1 VAVSARRLR
10 TRELLLAALGDA
22 DALTRADLSEQT
34 GLSAS
39 AVSDGITLLQAE
51 GLIAV
56 ERATRSGRGRHPET
70 LRLRRPDGIVVGLDF
85 GHAHVTAAVAT
96 TAGDILAEQSRNLD
110 VDAQPVRALDAAAAL
125 TRRALTAAKASA
137 AQVVGV
143 AAGLPRPLDRRTQPI
158 EASGWTNVDPAGEL
172 SRRLGQRVVIGNDA
186 DMGARGER
194 VFGAARGRDDFVYVK
209 VSHGIGAGLV
219 LNGQSYRGSV
229 GIAGEIGHTQVPGAV
244 DWCHC
249 GSRGCLEAVVSIS
262 TVRRQLAHVRA
273 GADVPPLTE
282 LAGDEAAA
290 RVITDAGR
298 TLGRVLADL
307 VNCLNPAAVVLGG
320 ELGVS
325 GAPLVAGVRESI
337 DRYAE
342 PASARAVDV
351 VPAQLGLRSEL
362 FGAIAAAAQQAS
374 THH

>member
-1 VAVSARRLR
+1 
-10 TRELLLAALGDA
+10 
-22 DALTRADLSEQT
+22 
-34 GLSAS
+34 
-39 AVSDGITLLQAE
+39 
-51 GLIAV
+51 
-56 ERATRSGRGRHPET
+56 
-70 LRLRRPDGIVVGLDF
+70 
-85 GHAHVTAAVAT
+85 
-96 TAGDILAEQSRNLD
+96 
-110 VDAQPVRALDAAAAL
+110 
-125 TRRALTAAKASA
+125 
-137 AQVVGV
+137 
-143 AAGLPRPLDRRTQPI
+143 
-158 EASGWTNVDPAGEL
+158 
-172 SRRLGQRVVIGNDA
+172 
-186 DMGARGER
+186 
-194 VFGAARGRDDFVYVK
+194 
-209 VSHGIGAGLV
+209 
-219 LNGQSYRGSV
+219 
-229 GIAGEIGHTQVPGAV
+229 
-244 DWCHC
+244 
-249 GSRGCLEAVVSIS
+249 
-262 TVRRQLAHVRA
+262 
-273 GADVPPLTE
+273 LTE